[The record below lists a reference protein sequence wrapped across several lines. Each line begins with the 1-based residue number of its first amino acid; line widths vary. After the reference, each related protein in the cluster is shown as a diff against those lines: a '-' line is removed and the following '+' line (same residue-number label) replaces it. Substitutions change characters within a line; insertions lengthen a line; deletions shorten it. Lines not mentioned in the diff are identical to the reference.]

1 MARIFFVEDNEGL
14 REAATGYLKLDDH
27 EVVEFGR
34 LQGVLEALKVRE
46 PDLIILD
53 VMLPDGNGFQLA
65 RSIRRDYKIPIIF
78 LTAKTSESDRITGFE
93 VGGDDYVL
101 KPFSSRE
108 LNLRVKAVL
117 KRTGKEIAESKV
129 SERLLF
135 KESELV
141 IDANAH
147 LALLDGKE
155 VNLTAAEWKILLFLA
170 ANPMIVLSRSRILG
184 ECLEYMFEGS
194 ERTVDTH
201 VKNIRAKLG
210 DPGWIETVRG
220 FGYRFCGQPLSDP

>member
-34 LQGVLEALKVRE
+34 LQGVLEALRVRE

-65 RSIRRDYKIPIIF
+65 RSIRRDYNIPIIF

-101 KPFSSRE
+101 KPFSARE

-117 KRTGKEIAESKV
+117 KRTGKEIAESRV
-129 SERLLF
+129 SERLVF

-141 IDANAH
+141 MDSKAH
-147 LALLDGKE
+147 LALLEIDK
-155 VNLTAAEWKILLFLA
+155 
-170 ANPMIVLSRSRILG
+170 
-184 ECLEYMFEGS
+184 
-194 ERTVDTH
+194 D
-201 VKNIRAKLG
+201 
-210 DPGWIETVRG
+210 ETNKV
-220 FGYRFCGQPLSDP
+220 

>member
-27 EVVEFGR
+27 EVVGFGR

-65 RSIRRDYKIPIIF
+65 RSIRRDYDIPIIF

-101 KPFSSRE
+101 KPFSSKE
-108 LNLRVKAVL
+108 LSLRVKAVL
-117 KRTGKEIAESKV
+117 KRTGKEITESRV
-129 SERLLF
+129 SERLFF

-141 IDANAH
+141 MDVKAH

-155 VNLTAAEWKILLFLA
+155 INLTVAEWKILIFLT
-170 ANPMIVLSRSRILG
+170 ANPMMVLSRSRILG

-220 FGYRFCGQPLSDP
+220 FGYRFCGQP

>member
-1 MARIFFVEDNEGL
+1 MARIFFIEDNEGL

-34 LQGVLEALKVRE
+34 LQGVLEALRVRE

-65 RSIRRDYKIPIIF
+65 RSIRRDYNIPIIF

-101 KPFSSRE
+101 KPFSARE

-117 KRTGKEIAESKV
+117 KRTGKEIAESRV
-129 SERLLF
+129 SERLVF

-141 IDANAH
+141 MDSKAH
-147 LALLDGKE
+147 LALLEIDKDETNKVVISLFNSGAPIPE
-155 VNLTAAEWKILLFLA
+155 EEINRVFDRLFRGEYARNTPGSGLGLTIARKITELHGGTIA
-170 ANPMIVLSRSRILG
+170 IRSRNDYG
-184 ECLEYMFEGS
+184 T
-194 ERTVDTH
+194 TVVLTM
-201 VKNIRAKLG
+201 
-210 DPGWIETVRG
+210 
-220 FGYRFCGQPLSDP
+220 